1 MQGVRAVDR
10 SCTAFYI
17 VYEAVLICNDQGT
30 LELTHVLGVDTEV
43 SLQRNFTFHAFRN
56 INEASSGPD
65 RTVQCSELVVCW
77 RDYSSEIFTE
87 NFRMLAKSRIRI
99 CEDNALIFKVL
110 LHAVID
116 YLRLILS
123 GYTGKELLLSFR
135 NTQLVKSFL
144 DLGRNFLPSLTLLL

>member
-1 MQGVRAVDR
+1 
-10 SCTAFYI
+10 
-17 VYEAVLICNDQGT
+17 
-30 LELTHVLGVDTEV
+30 
-43 SLQRNFTFHAFRN
+43 
-56 INEASSGPD
+56 
-65 RTVQCSELVVCW
+65 
-77 RDYSSEIFTE
+77 
-87 NFRMLAKSRIRI
+87 MLAKSRIRI